1 MGGGAATQVGGIQCP
16 PLTPRAQDIK
26 DGIGTLPIG
35 DPRPP
40 ASKSMAI
47 HVQGQQGLEYRPE
60 GIRNPVAGRN
70 FIHRRPGPL
79 PFLYLCGCHT
89 L

>member
-1 MGGGAATQVGGIQCP
+1 MGRGAATQIRGIPRP
-16 PLTPRAQDIK
+16 PLTARAQNLE
-26 DGIGTLPIG
+26 DGIGALPIG

-79 PFLYLCGCHT
+79 PFLSLCGCHT